1 MSASRP
7 SATLPSDP
15 IDEWD
20 AFITTPSTS
29 NSSPPSLH
37 PTSSSLS
44 GEFNMFSFVGCTVAT
59 RVGGNSAGRG
69 KRFLLVTNAEAFCFG
84 SIGGSKICI
93 RPLDEKSCRIP
104 THGSR
109 KAKVIVDTFYVME
122 NNQKAYAK
130 PKLHAAG
137 LSYDQHL
144 LLQSQELA
152 RDQWTSS
159 FLAIEQGNLPDW
171 LLLEAPAKS
180 PPEDLTE
187 DLQLESPVNAA
198 EKTGIFNV
206 FPALSYDDDALS
218 GADSSA
224 SDVLLTTEEV
234 TSSIRDFRQHFAMIK
249 KKWTSVFQELEANHM
264 MVATDLVKLSYSTN
278 VLTARIG
285 SPPDPST
292 VDVPIINVWHTL
304 TQIYLKV

>member
-37 PTSSSLS
+37 P
-44 GEFNMFSFVGCTVAT
+44 
-59 RVGGNSAGRG
+59 
-69 KRFLLVTNAEAFCFG
+69 K
-84 SIGGSKICI
+84 
-93 RPLDEKSCRIP
+93 KSCGIP

-122 NNQKAYAK
+122 NNQKAYAE

-137 LSYDQHL
+137 LSYDQRL

-152 RDQWTSS
+152 RDQWTSL

-171 LLLEAPAKS
+171 LLLEVPAKS

-187 DLQLESPVNAA
+187 DLQLESPVKAA
-198 EKTGIFNV
+198 EKTSIFNV
-206 FPALSYDDDALS
+206 FPALSYDDDASS
-218 GADSSA
+218 GTDSSA
-224 SDVLLTTEEV
+224 SDVILTTEEV
-234 TSSIRDFRQHFAMIK
+234 T
-249 KKWTSVFQELEANHM
+249 
-264 MVATDLVKLSYSTN
+264 
-278 VLTARIG
+278 
-285 SPPDPST
+285 
-292 VDVPIINVWHTL
+292 
-304 TQIYLKV
+304 